1 MNGGHSPEGAALV
14 RDAALRRLRRL
25 TGGMIA
31 AAVALSGVFAGVAAS
46 STHARKVVRSPRH
59 VFRSVTTPALP
70 PTPLAPAQAVR
81 PSSDEGSSSS
91 SPTPQSAAPAPP
103 AQAPAPASAPPVVV
117 SGGS

>member
-1 MNGGHSPEGAALV
+1 MNSGHSPERAALV

-31 AAVALSGVFAGVAAS
+31 AAAALSAVFAGVAAS
-46 STHARKVVRSPRH
+46 STHPRKVVRSTRR
-59 VFRSVTTPALP
+59 VFRSATMPALP
-70 PTPLAPAQAVR
+70 PAPSAPAQAVS
-81 PSSDEGSSSS
+81 PSSDEGSPS
-91 SPTPQSAAPAPP
+91 SPQPAAPAPP